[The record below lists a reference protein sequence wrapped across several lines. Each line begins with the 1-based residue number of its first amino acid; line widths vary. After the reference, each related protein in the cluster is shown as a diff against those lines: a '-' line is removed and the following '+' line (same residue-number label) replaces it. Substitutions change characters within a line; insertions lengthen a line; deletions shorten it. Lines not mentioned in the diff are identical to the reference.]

1 MQSDR
6 GAWNTGTGEAEVSTT
21 TTEIARF
28 TYVRPT
34 DLAAAVA
41 AGAAA
46 GPGGRYWAGG
56 TDLMLE
62 WQRKQRPIET
72 SIDITGLT
80 ELRGIQVDPSE
91 IRIGA
96 LTTLAE
102 IERSAALHPDLE
114 SLAAIAAVM
123 CTPQTRT
130 LATVA
135 GNLCN
140 ASPAADL
147 APPLIVL
154 GARIATAT
162 SDGGRELELEDLF
175 TAPKQTVLTD
185 GELLTHITIPLSGQR
200 AASYGRI
207 ARTVV
212 DIALTLSACSL
223 TLDQQGTVSAARIAF
238 GSVAPTPLRALSG
251 EQLLLGKTLAE
262 LTPALLAEA
271 AAAAAGDANPIDDI
285 RTSAAYRRH
294 TVRVLTQ
301 RALAK
306 TVARLSRGGDQ

>member
-1 MQSDR
+1 M
-6 GAWNTGTGEAEVSTT
+6 STT

-28 TYVRPT
+28 AFVRP
-34 DLAAAVA
+34 DDVAAAVA

-46 GPGGRYWAGG
+46 GQGGRFWAGG

-62 WQRKQRPIET
+62 WQRKQRSIET
-72 SIDITGLT
+72 SFDITGLS
-80 ELRGIQVDPSE
+80 ELRGIDVGPSE

-102 IERSAALHPDLE
+102 IERAAAVHPDLE
-114 SLAAIAAVM
+114 TLAAIAAVM

-147 APPLIVL
+147 APVLMVL
-154 GARIATAT
+154 GARITTLTAE
-162 SDGGRELELEDLF
+162 GGRELELEDLF
-175 TAPKQTVLTD
+175 AAPKQSVLSD
-185 GELLTHITIPLSGQR
+185 GELLTHITIPLGGRR
-200 AASYGRI
+200 AVRYGRI

-212 DIALTLSACSL
+212 DIALTLSACAL
-223 TLDQQGTVSAARIAF
+223 TLDDQGRIITARIAF
-238 GSVAPTPLRALSG
+238 GSVAPTPLRAPSG
-251 EQLLLGKTLAE
+251 EQLLVGKTLAE
-262 LTPALLAEA
+262 LTPELLAEA
-271 AAAAAGDANPIDDI
+271 ATAAAGDANPIDDI

-294 TVRVLTQ
+294 AVRVLTQ
-301 RALAK
+301 RALTEA
-306 TVARLSRGGDQ
+306 VAQLSVGGDQ